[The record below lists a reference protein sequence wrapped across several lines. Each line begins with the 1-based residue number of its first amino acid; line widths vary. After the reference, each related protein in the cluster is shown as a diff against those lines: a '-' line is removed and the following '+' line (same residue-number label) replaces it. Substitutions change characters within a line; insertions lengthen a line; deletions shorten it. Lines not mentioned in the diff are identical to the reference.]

1 MKWFMNLKIGVKLTV
16 AFVTVAILAGFVGGI
31 GIINMKSI
39 DKEYTIL
46 YRDYGI
52 GMGDLGGL
60 GMDFR
65 DVRTVTRNAFLEKD
79 SVARSKNINQIPELD
94 KKLQDDIKQIE
105 DGLVT
110 EEGKLEFKELKNKI
124 NQFISVRDKVIIMTN
139 NGKFDEAE
147 FVYKSEGSIL
157 GQEIVAVITDL
168 FMTKE
173 NLGNKMLIEVKDTSS
188 NTMMMMMIITVITFI
203 LAVILGTFLSKL
215 ISKPIYNLKDAANKI
230 AEGDLTVKV
239 DVNSKDEIGDLAQAF
254 TKMAYTNNEIMTQIN
269 TAAVQVAAGA
279 KNISDSSIS
288 LSEGAT
294 EQASAVEELTSSI
307 EEISA
312 QTRQNAENANKAN
325 QLTIDAQTSALQG
338 NSQMQEMLKAMNDIN
353 SSSNSISKIIK
364 VIDEIAFQTNILALN
379 AAVEAARAGQHGK
392 GFAVVAEEVRNLA
405 ARSAKAAEETT
416 DMIETSI
423 VKVNE
428 GTKIANNTAMALEE
442 IVNTVTKVAELVE
455 GITHAS
461 NEQSLGI
468 EQISQ
473 GVIQVSQVVQA
484 NSANAEESASAS
496 EELSSQ
502 ADLLRKNVAR
512 FKTKKMSNN
521 IHLDNFEN
529 HSQGDYDNRR
539 NQENTKIHSSIQQI
553 SLSDEEFG
561 KY

>member
-16 AFVTVAILAGFVGGI
+16 AFVTLAILAGFVGGI

-52 GMGDLGGL
+52 VMGKLGVL

-65 DVRTVTRNAFLEKD
+65 DMRTATRRVFLDKTSD
-79 SVARSKNINQIPELD
+79 LRLKNYNKVVELD
-94 KKLQDDIKQIE
+94 KKIDDDIKEIE
-105 DGLVT
+105 LTLLSEEEKVKFNGL
-110 EEGKLEFKELKNKI
+110 KSKI
-124 NQFISVRDKVIIMTN
+124 SSFMSTRERVFSLANSGRL
-139 NGKFDEAE
+139 DEAATLFQNE
-147 FVYKSEGSIL
+147 AEAKAL
-157 GQEIVAVITDL
+157 EITGEITDL
-168 FMTKE
+168 FMSKNT
-173 NLGNKMLIEVKDTSS
+173 LGNKRIVEVNDMSSSTMTMMLIT
-188 NTMMMMMIITVITFI
+188 TIIIFI
-203 LAVILGTFLSKL
+203 LAVILGMFLSKL
-215 ISKPIYNLKDAANKI
+215 ISKPIYKLKDAANKI

-239 DVNSKDEIGDLAQAF
+239 NVNSKDEIGDLAQAF
-254 TKMAYTNNEIMTQIN
+254 TQMADTTNEIMTQIN
-269 TAAVQVAAGA
+269 TAVVQVAAGA

-379 AAVEAARAGQHGK
+379 AAVEAARAGHHGK

-496 EELSSQ
+496 EKLSSQ

>member
-16 AFVTVAILAGFVGGI
+16 AFVVVAIMAGFVGGV
-31 GIINMKSI
+31 GIINMRSI

-46 YRDYGI
+46 YRDYGL
-52 GMGDLGGL
+52 GMGDLGGF

-65 DVRTVTRNAFLEKD
+65 DMRTATRLVF
-79 SVARSKNINQIPELD
+79 LD
-94 KKLQDDIKQIE
+94 KNSETRLKSYNKLPEMDKKIQDDIKSIE
-105 DGLVT
+105 SSLVS
-110 EEGKLEFKELKNKI
+110 EEGKVKFNALKNKI
-124 NQFISVRDKVIIMTN
+124 NNFMTIRERVLSLAN
-139 NGKFDEAE
+139 SGRLDEAANLYQNE
-147 FVYKSEGSIL
+147 ADAKSL
-157 GQEIVAVITDL
+157 EIIAEITEL
-168 FMTKE
+168 FNMKE
-173 NLGNKMLIEVKDTSS
+173 TLGNKRIIEVNDMSS
-188 NTMMMMMIITVITFI
+188 NTMMMMLITTIVTFI
-203 LAVILGTFLSKL
+203 LAIILGMFLAKL
-215 ISKPIYNLKDAANKI
+215 ISKPIYKLKDAANKI

-254 TKMAYTNNEIMTQIN
+254 TQMADTNNEIMTQIN
-269 TAAVQVAAGA
+269 TAAVQVAAGS

-325 QLTIDAQTSALQG
+325 QLTSDAQVSAMQG
-338 NSQMQEMLKAMNDIN
+338 NSQMHEMLKAMNDIN
-353 SSSNSISKIIK
+353 ASSNSISKIIK

-416 DMIETSI
+416 DMIENSI

-428 GTKIANNTAMALEE
+428 GTKIANNTAIALEE

-455 GITHAS
+455 GIAHAS
-461 NEQSLGI
+461 SEQSLGI

-502 ADLLRKNVAR
+502 ADLLRKNVSR
-512 FKTKKMSNN
+512 FKIRKSGNN
-521 IHLDNFEN
+521 IGLDDFDRPTKL
-529 HSQGDYDNRR
+529 DYDMRR
-539 NQENTKIHSSIQQI
+539 NQENIKTNSSIQQI

>member
-16 AFVTVAILAGFVGGI
+16 AFVTLAILAGFVGGI

-52 GMGDLGGL
+52 VMGKLGVL

-65 DVRTVTRNAFLEKD
+65 DMRTATRRVFLDKTSD
-79 SVARSKNINQIPELD
+79 LRLKNYNKVVELD
-94 KKLQDDIKQIE
+94 KKIDDDIKEIE
-105 DGLVT
+105 LTLVSEEEKVKFNGL
-110 EEGKLEFKELKNKI
+110 KSKI
-124 NQFISVRDKVIIMTN
+124 SSFMSTRERVFSLANSGRL
-139 NGKFDEAE
+139 DEAATLFQNE
-147 FVYKSEGSIL
+147 AEAKAL
-157 GQEIVAVITDL
+157 EITGEITDL
-168 FMTKE
+168 FMSKNT
-173 NLGNKMLIEVKDTSS
+173 LGNKRIVEVNDMSSSTMTMMLIT
-188 NTMMMMMIITVITFI
+188 TIIIFI
-203 LAVILGTFLSKL
+203 LAVILGMFLSKL
-215 ISKPIYNLKDAANKI
+215 ISKPIYKLKDAANKI

-239 DVNSKDEIGDLAQAF
+239 NVNSKDEIGDLAQAF
-254 TKMAYTNNEIMTQIN
+254 TQMADTTNEIMTQIN

-379 AAVEAARAGQHGK
+379 AAVEAARAGHHGK

>member
-94 KKLQDDIKQIE
+94 KKLQDDIKRIE

-188 NTMMMMMIITVITFI
+188 NTMMMIITVITFI

-502 ADLLRKNVAR
+502 ADLLRKNVAK
-512 FKTKKMSNN
+512 FKTKKISNN
-521 IHLDNFEN
+521 IHLDNFES

-539 NQENTKIHSSIQQI
+539 KQENTKIHSSIQQI

>member
-39 DKEYTIL
+39 DKEYNVL
-46 YRDYGI
+46 YNNFGI

-188 NTMMMMMIITVITFI
+188 NTMMIITVITFI

-392 GFAVVAEEVRNLA
+392 GFSVVAEEVRNLA

-502 ADLLRKNVAR
+502 ADLLRKNVAK
-512 FKTKKMSNN
+512 FKTKKISNN
-521 IHLDNFEN
+521 IHLDNFES

>member
-52 GMGDLGGL
+52 VMGKLGVL

-65 DVRTVTRNAFLEKD
+65 DMRTATRRVFLDKTSD
-79 SVARSKNINQIPELD
+79 LRLKNYNKVVELD
-94 KKLQDDIKQIE
+94 KKIDDDIKEIE
-105 DGLVT
+105 LTLVSEEEKVKFNGL
-110 EEGKLEFKELKNKI
+110 KSKI
-124 NQFISVRDKVIIMTN
+124 SSFMSTRERVFSLANSGRL
-139 NGKFDEAE
+139 DEAATLFQNE
-147 FVYKSEGSIL
+147 AEAKAL
-157 GQEIVAVITDL
+157 EITGEITDL
-168 FMTKE
+168 FMSKNT
-173 NLGNKMLIEVKDTSS
+173 LGNKRIVEVNDMSSSTMTMMLIT
-188 NTMMMMMIITVITFI
+188 TIIIFI
-203 LAVILGTFLSKL
+203 LAVILGMFLSKL
-215 ISKPIYNLKDAANKI
+215 ISKPIYKLKDAANKI

-239 DVNSKDEIGDLAQAF
+239 NVNSKDEIGDLAQAF
-254 TKMAYTNNEIMTQIN
+254 TQMADTTNEIMTQIN

-379 AAVEAARAGQHGK
+379 AAVEAARAGHHGK

>member
-52 GMGDLGGL
+52 GMGDLGGF

-65 DVRTVTRNAFLEKD
+65 DMRTATRLVFMDKTSDLRLKSYNK
-79 SVARSKNINQIPELD
+79 VVELD
-94 KKLQDDIKQIE
+94 KKIDDDIKQIE
-105 DGLVT
+105 LSLVS
-110 EEGKLEFKELKNKI
+110 EEGKVKFNGLKSKI
-124 NQFISVRDKVIIMTN
+124 SSFMSTRERVFSLANSGRL
-139 NGKFDEAE
+139 DEAATLFQNE
-147 FVYKSEGSIL
+147 AEAKAL
-157 GQEIVAVITDL
+157 EITGEITDL
-168 FMTKE
+168 FMSKNT
-173 NLGNKMLIEVKDTSS
+173 LGNKRIVEVNDMSSSTMTMMLIT
-188 NTMMMMMIITVITFI
+188 TIIIFI
-203 LAVILGTFLSKL
+203 LAVILGMFLSKL
-215 ISKPIYNLKDAANKI
+215 ISKPIYKLKDAANKI

-239 DVNSKDEIGDLAQAF
+239 NVNSKDEIGDLAQAF
-254 TKMAYTNNEIMTQIN
+254 TQMADTTNEIMTQIN

-484 NSANAEESASAS
+484 NSANAEESASAR

-502 ADLLRKNVAR
+502 ADLLRKNVAK
-512 FKTKKMSNN
+512 FKTKKISNN
-521 IHLDNFEN
+521 IHLDNFES